1 MKNQRRFRKFC
12 HLLNYGTI
20 LIYLFFTRLAV
31 KYLFLAN
38 DGVTESTELHVEPFN
53 ANQEQNDYEVTNI
66 LSDVISFHIY

>member
-1 MKNQRRFRKFC
+1 M
-12 HLLNYGTI
+12 
-20 LIYLFFTRLAV
+20 